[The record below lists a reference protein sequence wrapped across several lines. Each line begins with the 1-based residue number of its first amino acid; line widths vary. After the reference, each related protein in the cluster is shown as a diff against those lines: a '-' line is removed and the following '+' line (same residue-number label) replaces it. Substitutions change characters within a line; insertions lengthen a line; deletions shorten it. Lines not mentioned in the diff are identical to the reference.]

1 MLARLILL
9 LLQFAVGWFA
19 APHIKRYLPALGTLD
34 VFALAVIFALL
45 VCMVGFIGAMV
56 LKDVAPPSSATVTT
70 TLIVALIL
78 AALTLVPQV
87 MAFVNQFVK
96 GVPRDVYPLIGAVL
110 GYAFRR

>member
-9 LLQFAVGWFA
+9 LLQFAIGWFA

-34 VFALAVIFALL
+34 IFALAVIFALL
-45 VCMVGFIGAMV
+45 VCIVGFIGAMI

-70 TLIVALIL
+70 TLIVALIF
-78 AALTLVPQV
+78 AALTLVPPV
-87 MAFVNQFVK
+87 MAFVNQLVK

-110 GYAFRR
+110 GYALRR